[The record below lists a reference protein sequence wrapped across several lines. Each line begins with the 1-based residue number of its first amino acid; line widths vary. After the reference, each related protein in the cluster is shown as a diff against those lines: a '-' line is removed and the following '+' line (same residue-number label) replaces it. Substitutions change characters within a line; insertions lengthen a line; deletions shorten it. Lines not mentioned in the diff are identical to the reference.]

1 MLMEMAGS
9 RSCRGSAF
17 HKDGP
22 DEQNAGIDGVTR
34 CDNMLILND
43 SCVSCEWIFML
54 LYFFMRIMRC
64 FIFLSMH
71 ANCDY
76 CTLCTNT

>member
-34 CDNMLILND
+34 CDVCDNMLILND
-43 SCVSCEWIFML
+43 SCV
-54 LYFFMRIMRC
+54 
-64 FIFLSMH
+64 
-71 ANCDY
+71 
-76 CTLCTNT
+76 